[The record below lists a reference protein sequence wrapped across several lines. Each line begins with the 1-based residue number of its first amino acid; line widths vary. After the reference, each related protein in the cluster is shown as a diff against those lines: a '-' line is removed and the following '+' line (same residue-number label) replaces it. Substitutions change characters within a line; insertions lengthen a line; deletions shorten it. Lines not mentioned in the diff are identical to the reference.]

1 MVNAEWRFPI
11 TDFLSIGFPF
21 GVVRFPGV
29 QGALFVDYGR
39 AWTQFSAAR
48 GVVGSTGIGF
58 RMPVA
63 QPLVLRLDIGWR
75 FHHGDVGLYGLPDS
89 NQRPR
94 FVDFFFGF
102 NY

>member
-1 MVNAEWRFPI
+1 
-11 TDFLSIGFPF
+11 
-21 GVVRFPGV
+21 
-29 QGALFVDYGR
+29 LFVDYGR